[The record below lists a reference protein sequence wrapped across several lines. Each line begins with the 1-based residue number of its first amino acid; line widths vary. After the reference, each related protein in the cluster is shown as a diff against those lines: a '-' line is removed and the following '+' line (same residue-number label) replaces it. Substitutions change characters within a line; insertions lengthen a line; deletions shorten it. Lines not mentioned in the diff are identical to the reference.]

1 MEKKT
6 TSWFVAVVTPN
17 TEKRSAERLTR
28 LVTQW
33 KSAQVIAPTEPITT
47 YVPSQKEVRIQPS
60 TSRRVEVER
69 LLCPCYLFIE
79 CSDQLRYKI
88 ASEASFIHR
97 FLMDRAS
104 TPPSGRNDFARIPH
118 PQIPPASV
126 PAARYASRPADSAVS
141 RRSSKNPLTA
151 PPP

>member
-1 MEKKT
+1 MLSIPDNSDLPRQAYRICRRRRHEKNLPMEKKT

-17 TEKRSAERLTR
+17 TEKRSAERLTQ

-79 CSDQLRYKI
+79 CSDQLR
-88 ASEASFIHR
+88 
-97 FLMDRAS
+97 
-104 TPPSGRNDFARIPH
+104 
-118 PQIPPASV
+118 
-126 PAARYASRPADSAVS
+126 
-141 RRSSKNPLTA
+141 
-151 PPP
+151 